1 MGTQTLEKT
10 EQTGSAVEQARERS
24 RRQYSPAVDIVDR
37 GEYLD
42 LFADMPGVR
51 ESDVDI
57 TVEGSMLTLEGR
69 VQLDAP
75 KGTPVYREFGL
86 GDFYRRFELGAEIDS
101 QRIEA
106 RMKNGLLAVKLP
118 KAQVRERKISVQ
130 AG

>member
-1 MGTQTLEKT
+1 M
-10 EQTGSAVEQARERS
+10 
-24 RRQYSPAVDIVDR
+24 DIVDR